1 MSTPSYRE
9 LFDRLESSGH
19 LSVETRKEAEKAV
32 TASSDGDDSSSRLI
46 SVVAGIGAWLTTLFL
61 VFGLIAFGL
70 VDVGDL
76 SSLVIAFVLGAVAV
90 GIDQLDVDR
99 NAFTSQMMLAMSF
112 AAQAVALVG
121 IASLDGPD
129 RLLGATA
136 FCGAMY
142 VLVPS
147 TANRLVSAALLAS
160 NFGWETIENEAGY
173 LLLFGW
179 ALALPCVVFG
189 ARNALPSR
197 LRLAARPAAYVGAT
211 VSLVL
216 TITEL
221 STAIADWMPLA
232 QRIMLAVASVC
243 LLVWAHT
250 SQSERSQTRI
260 DGQTPRE
267 ADDRRFVWAAGAVI
281 LLGLVT
287 APGILCAALI
297 VGLGLWRHRTWLTG
311 LGAVGL
317 TAHMVTYY
325 YQLDITLLE
334 KSGVLVA
341 SGLVLLGLRW
351 VLERHSEA
359 SLDQKERG

>member
-76 SSLVIAFVLGAVAV
+76 SSLVIAFVFGAVAV

-179 ALALPCVVFG
+179 AIALPCVVFG

-197 LRLAARPAAYVGAT
+197 LRLSARRFRSCSPLPSFRPRSPTGCRSPSASCWRWPRSACWSGHIRPKANAPKPVSMGRHHARPTIAASCGR
-211 VSLVL
+211 
-216 TITEL
+216 
-221 STAIADWMPLA
+221 PA
-232 QRIMLAVASVC
+232 QSSS
-243 LLVWAHT
+243 WG
-250 SQSERSQTRI
+250 S
-260 DGQTPRE
+260 
-267 ADDRRFVWAAGAVI
+267 
-281 LLGLVT
+281 
-287 APGILCAALI
+287 
-297 VGLGLWRHRTWLTG
+297 
-311 LGAVGL
+311 
-317 TAHMVTYY
+317 
-325 YQLDITLLE
+325 
-334 KSGVLVA
+334 
-341 SGLVLLGLRW
+341 
-351 VLERHSEA
+351 
-359 SLDQKERG
+359 